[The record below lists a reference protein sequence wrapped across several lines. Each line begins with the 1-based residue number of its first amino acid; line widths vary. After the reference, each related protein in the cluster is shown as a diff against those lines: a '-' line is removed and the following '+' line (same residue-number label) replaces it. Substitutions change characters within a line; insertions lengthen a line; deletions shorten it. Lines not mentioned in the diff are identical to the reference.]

1 MPELPGQHDKKQTAD
16 GGLHQLSAVYE
27 EGSDSL
33 APKELLQTV
42 QALLDVL
49 NGGSIG
55 PADEVGRA
63 EAGAGNHSLLAE
75 GKYKTSH
82 YAISTGFMALGMML
96 PGMAS
101 GWIQEQIGYQHF
113 FIWVMICCIPLF
125 IVLPFLRFKK
135 K

>member
-16 GGLHQLSAVYE
+16 GGLQQLSAVYE

-33 APKELLQTV
+33 APEELLQTV

-63 EAGAGNHSLLAE
+63 EAGAGNHSHLTVLKKETAE
-75 GKYKTSH
+75 VVGVLDHMAKVYKDTR
-82 YAISTGFMALGMML
+82 I
-96 PGMAS
+96 
-101 GWIQEQIGYQHF
+101 
-113 FIWVMICCIPLF
+113 
-125 IVLPFLRFKK
+125 
-135 K
+135 